1 MLGNSKIH
9 HDVQPDQLLRL
20 KPHKL
25 GRHYHR
31 IPNYIRETS
40 GKYPR
45 LVSDYF
51 LRNYRINLELQG
63 VDVLEHF
70 KCPAECTYR
79 SAHGKAGFAIERSLL
94 TEALECYYGGTSLPG
109 GEMPPESSS
118 EQRMRDRL
126 GADVVHLLL
135 RALLGGDDPGKL
147 TLHDSTYDE
156 VQWEYQAEFRYISH
170 ITGTQASL
178 FLYLDAQLVDE
189 LTRRNS
195 PPPARLNG
203 NPTQHIQQL
212 PVQLDCVLARLRM
225 PLLQVLNL
233 KRGDILPIRLAER
246 CDIEINQQKLFRG
259 TVFEEDGALFL
270 TSLESVQT
278 P

>member
-1 MLGNSKIH
+1 MLGHSKIH

-40 GKYPR
+40 SKYPR
-45 LVSDYF
+45 LISDYF

-70 KCPAECTYR
+70 NCPAECSYR
-79 SAHGKAGFAIERSLL
+79 FSQGKVGFAIERSLL

-118 EQRMRDRL
+118 EQRMRERL
-126 GADVVHLLL
+126 GGDVVQLLL
-135 RALLGGDDPGKL
+135 RALFAGEDVGKL
-147 TLHDSTYDE
+147 THHDSTYDE
-156 VQWEYQAEFRYISH
+156 VQWEYQAEFRYLSH

-189 LTRRNS
+189 LTRRHS

-203 NPTQHIQQL
+203 NPAQHIQQL
-212 PVQLDCVLARLRM
+212 PVHLNCVLARLRM

-233 KRGDILPIRLAER
+233 QQGDVLPIRLAER

-270 TSLESVQT
+270 TSLESVQS

>member
-1 MLGNSKIH
+1 MLGHSKIH
-9 HDVQPDQLLRL
+9 HDVQPAQLLRL

-40 GKYPR
+40 SKYPR
-45 LVSDYF
+45 LISDYF

-70 KCPAECTYR
+70 KCPAECSYR
-79 SAHGKAGFAIERSLL
+79 FSQGKVGFAIERSLL

-118 EQRMRDRL
+118 EQRMRERL
-126 GADVVHLLL
+126 GGDVVQLLL
-135 RALLGGDDPGKL
+135 RALFAGEDVGKL
-147 TLHDSTYDE
+147 THHDSTYDE
-156 VQWEYQAEFRYISH
+156 VQWEYQAEFRYLSH

-189 LTRRNS
+189 LTRRHS

-203 NPTQHIQQL
+203 NPAQHIQQL
-212 PVQLDCVLARLRM
+212 PVHLNCVLARLRM

-233 KRGDILPIRLAER
+233 QQGDVLPIRLAER

-270 TSLESVQT
+270 TSLESVQS

>member
-1 MLGNSKIH
+1 MLGHSKIH

-40 GKYPR
+40 SKYPR
-45 LVSDYF
+45 LISDYF

-70 KCPAECTYR
+70 KCPAECSYR
-79 SAHGKAGFAIERSLL
+79 FSQGKVGFAIERSLL

-118 EQRMRDRL
+118 EQRMRERL
-126 GADVVHLLL
+126 GGDVVQLLL
-135 RALLGGDDPGKL
+135 RALFAGEDVGKL
-147 TLHDSTYDE
+147 THHDSTYDE
-156 VQWEYQAEFRYISH
+156 VQWEYQAEFRYLSH

-189 LTRRNS
+189 LTRRHS

-203 NPTQHIQQL
+203 NPAQHIQQL
-212 PVQLDCVLARLRM
+212 PVHLNCVLARLRM

-233 KRGDILPIRLAER
+233 QQGDVLPIRLAER

-270 TSLESVQT
+270 TSLESVQS